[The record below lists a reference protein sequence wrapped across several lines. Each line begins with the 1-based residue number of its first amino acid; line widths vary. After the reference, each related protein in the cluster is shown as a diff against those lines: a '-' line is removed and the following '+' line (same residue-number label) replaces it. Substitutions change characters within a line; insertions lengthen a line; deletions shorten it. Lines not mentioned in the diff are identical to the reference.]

1 MDAFQSYGIYFHESI
16 SSFYSIQ
23 GLYILTSVLI
33 NYQFYL
39 SQVDVPLD
47 SKSPQAFVKVPSLV
61 KGECLDFQWY
71 LDNVSVTLID

>member
-1 MDAFQSYGIYFHESI
+1 
-16 SSFYSIQ
+16 
-23 GLYILTSVLI
+23 LI